1 MGVIGRSVSDPSQI
15 LQNSKKRFANSL
27 ILDKNKKIEK
37 IAQIGNCCQLK
48 SNLLLVFIYSVLFVL
63 SVFRKKQPQI
73 FGIVGMTITSVSET
87 IPLICVICVQKKES
101 SAPLRLCVLKNI
113 NGKSH
118 SR

>member
-73 FGIVGMTITSVSET
+73 FGIVEISITSASDI
-87 IPLICVICVQKKES
+87 IPLICAICVQKKRKLCPFAS
-101 SAPLRLCVLKNI
+101 LRS
-113 NGKSH
+113 GKH
-118 SR
+118 